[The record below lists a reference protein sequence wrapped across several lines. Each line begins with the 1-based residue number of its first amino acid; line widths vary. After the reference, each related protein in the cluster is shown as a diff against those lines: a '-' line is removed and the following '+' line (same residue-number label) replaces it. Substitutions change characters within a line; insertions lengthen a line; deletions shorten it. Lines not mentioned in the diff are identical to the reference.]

1 MPGRVAARST
11 SATTRR
17 SSQQPS
23 AGRAPSVTPSFA
35 IPDEPSLPE
44 ASPNLRR
51 DVCAIFADAQRS
63 TTGHRKLV
71 VRLRKLQEICCEIVQ
86 KNKKGKE
93 QEQEEIVIPEEETLP
108 EKEFN
113 VEVGRCMLRILPI
126 KKSEPVGDRI
136 IRFMDTFLAHASEK
150 DNELF
155 ASGADDEYEMQAS
168 PETPTS
174 RLTSSLVALMVPIL
188 GAKDKMIRFRA
199 TQIVAHIVNT
209 LEAIDDELYHT
220 IQQGLLKRIRDKE
233 PSVRVQAV
241 LGLARLAGNDEEE
254 DGNGDSSTAL
264 LEKLIEIMQN
274 DTSADVRKNLLA
286 NLPLAPVTLP
296 YLLERARDLDA
307 ATRRTLYSRLLPTL
321 GDFRHLSLSMR
332 EKLLRWGLRDRDESV
347 RKATGKL
354 FYDRWVEDC
363 AGTNPGEEE
372 GASTQRSP
380 PKIDA
385 LLELL
390 ERIDVANTG
399 MESGIAHEA
408 MRSFWE
414 GRADYRDAMVFDDPF
429 WESLTAESAFL
440 LRSFNDF
447 CRVENDGKYESLAE
461 EKMPEVTAL
470 GYYLAKYMN
479 ELLQRKKLSKE
490 TGDAND
496 DDAVEQ
502 EFIVEQL
509 LHIAITL
516 DYSDEVGRR
525 KMFALLRESL
535 AVPELPEDCT
545 KLAVETLRCVCG
557 PDRAGEGEFCSVVL
571 EAIAEVHDT
580 IMTEDSFVSAKS
592 EISDD
597 ASSRHRSETPGEEE
611 SVPFNKEEAKAKI
624 VREIVVNMK
633 CLHIAQCMLQNTEG
647 NLQQNM
653 NLVTM
658 LNNLVVPAVRSHEAP
673 IRERGI
679 LCLGLCCLL
688 DKNLAEE
695 NMTLFIH
702 CYSKGHEGL
711 QVTALQ
717 IICDMVTTHPSL
729 LAPITQ
735 SDSETVTTP
744 PIQKPLLKV
753 FSRALKANSPPSV
766 QSAAAT
772 ALSKLLLT
780 NTFTPSGS
788 NIPAA
793 IQEYNQA
800 SVETL
805 LQSLVVA
812 FFHPRTKGNPALRQS
827 LAYFFPVY
835 CHSRLDNIQHMRRVA
850 VPVIRAVINAA
861 EEHYSLE
868 AEEDSDGEVDESVGE
883 REIKALMTGVV
894 GMLAEWT
901 DERRVVGLGGERVL
915 IGGTASSTACG
926 WVHLALVK
934 DILERV
940 LGISAG
946 PNRCSRE
953 ERKLLFSL
961 LSKLYVSAPT
971 LASRAGSRAPEGE
984 DQFRTSV
991 HSATALEI
999 EPDNIQLA
1007 QEVKELLDQ
1016 TIEEGLAA
1024 EASSRNALVK
1034 TKNSVLKILAVA
1046 QDARA
1051 ASVRP
1056 RAGTEDL
1063 ESDAGS
1069 VRSASVR
1076 RSVEPSG
1083 INRRHVSV
1091 EPSIMEEDEDEN
1103 DNSRIRS
1110 GSVRPSVEGGAVS
1123 RGLVSVE
1130 PSIMEEDEDD
1140 HDTSRG
1146 TVIKDELVDA

>member
-35 IPDEPSLPE
+35 IPDEPALPE

-71 VRLRKLQEICCEIVQ
+71 VRLRKLQEICSGIAR
-86 KNKKGKE
+86 KNKKGKD
-93 QEQEEIVIPEEETLP
+93 QEEEEIVLPEEETLP

-155 ASGADDEYEMQAS
+155 ASNADDEYEMQTS

-174 RLTSSLVALMVPIL
+174 RLTSSLVALMVPLL

-209 LEAIDDELYHT
+209 LESIDDELYHT

-233 PSVRVQAV
+233 SSVRVQAV
-241 LGLARLAGNDEEE
+241 LGLARLAGNEEDD
-254 DGNGDSSTAL
+254 DGNGTAL

-363 AGTNPGEEE
+363 AGTNAGEEE
-372 GASTQRSP
+372 GATSQRSP
-380 PKIDA
+380 PNINA

-414 GRADYRDAMVFDDPF
+414 GRADYREAMVFDEPF

-447 CRVENDGKYESLAE
+447 CRVENDGKYEGLAE

-470 GYYLAKYMN
+470 GYFLAKYMN
-479 ELLQRKKLSKE
+479 ELLQRKKSSKE
-490 TGDAND
+490 SGDAND
-496 DDAVEQ
+496 EDAVEQ

-545 KLAVETLRCVCG
+545 KLAVEALRCVCG

-580 IMTEDSFVSAKS
+580 IITEDSFVSAKS

-597 ASSRHRSETPGEEE
+597 ASSRHRSETPGEEAP
-611 SVPFNKEEAKAKI
+611 VPFNKEEAKAKI

-633 CLHIAQCMLQNTEG
+633 CLHIAQCMLQNVEG
-647 NLQQNM
+647 NLQQSM

-702 CYSKGHEGL
+702 CYSKGHDGL

-717 IICDMVTTHPSL
+717 IICDMITTHPSL

-735 SDSETVTTP
+735 SDGETVTTP

-753 FSRALKANSPPSV
+753 FSRALKASSPPSV

-788 NIPAA
+788 NIPPT
-793 IQEYNQA
+793 IQEYNQN

-805 LQSLVVA
+805 LLSLVVA
-812 FFHPRTKGNPALRQS
+812 FFHPRTKANPALRQS

-850 VPVIRAVINAA
+850 VPVIRAVMNAA

-883 REIKALMTGVV
+883 REVKALMTGVV

-940 LGISAG
+940 LGVNAG
-946 PNRCSRE
+946 PTRCSRE
-953 ERKLLFSL
+953 ERKLIFSL

-971 LASRAGSRAPEGE
+971 LPSRAGSRAPEGE
-984 DQFRTSV
+984 DQFRTSIR
-991 HSATALEI
+991 SATALEI

-1016 TIEEGLAA
+1016 TIDEGLAG

-1034 TKNSVLKILAVA
+1034 TKNAVLKILAVA

-1063 ESDAGS
+1063 ESDVGS

-1091 EPSIMEEDEDEN
+1091 EPSIMEEDEDEH

-1110 GSVRPSVEGGAVS
+1110 GSVRPSIEGGGASRIMVS
-1123 RGLVSVE
+1123 IE

-1140 HDTSRG
+1140 HDTSMG
-1146 TVIKDELVDA
+1146 TVIKDEITDA

>member
-17 SSQQPS
+17 SPQ
-23 AGRAPSVTPSFA
+23 RAVPPSVTPSFA
-35 IPDEPSLPE
+35 IPEEAALPT

-51 DVCAIFADAQRS
+51 DVCAIFADAQRA

-71 VRLRKLQEICCEIVQ
+71 VRLRKLQEISCGIVR
-86 KNKKGKE
+86 KKKGKD
-93 QEQEEIVIPEEETLP
+93 QDQEEIELPEEETVP
-108 EKEFN
+108 ETEFN
-113 VEVGRCMLRILPI
+113 VEVGRCLLRILPI

-136 IRFMDTFLAHASEK
+136 

-155 ASGADDEYEMQAS
+155 SSNEDDEDELS
-168 PETPTS
+168 RETPTA
-174 RLTSSLVALMVPIL
+174 RLTASLINLLVPIL
-188 GAKDKMIRFRA
+188 SAKDKMVRFRA
-199 TQIVAHIVNT
+199 TQIVAHIVNC
-209 LEAIDDELYHT
+209 LESIDDELYHT
-220 IQQGLLKRIRDKE
+220 IRQGLLKRIRDKE
-233 PSVRVQAV
+233 SAVRVQAV
-241 LGLARLAGNDEEE
+241 FGLARLAGNEGEE
-254 DGNGDSSTAL
+254 DNEASSSAL
-264 LEKLIEIMQN
+264 LDKLMDIMQN
-274 DTSADVRKNLLA
+274 DTSADVRKNLLT
-286 NLPLAPVTLP
+286 NLPLSPVTLP

-307 ATRRTLYSRLLPTL
+307 PTRRTLYSRLLPTL

-354 FYDRWVEDC
+354 FCDRWVEDC
-363 AGTNPGEEE
+363 AGTNRDPNE
-372 GASTQRSP
+372 GGNSQRSP
-380 PKIDA
+380 PDLNA

-390 ERIDVANTG
+390 ERIDVINSG

-408 MRSFWE
+408 MRAFWE
-414 GRADYRDAMVFDDPF
+414 GRPDYREAVVFDEPF
-429 WESLTAESAFL
+429 WESLTGESAFL

-447 CRVENDGKYESLAE
+447 CRVENEGKYEDLAD

-470 GYYLAKYMN
+470 AYFLSKYMT
-479 ELLQRKKLSKE
+479 ELLQRKKQLKDSSE
-490 TGDAND
+490 AND
-496 DDAVEQ
+496 EDAVEQ
-502 EFIVEQL
+502 EFVVEQL

-525 KMFALLRESL
+525 KMFSLLRESL
-535 AVPELPEDCT
+535 AVPELPEECT

-557 PDRAGEGEFCSVVL
+557 PDRTGESEFCSVVL

-580 IMTEDSFVSAKS
+580 IATEDSFVSARS

-611 SVPFNKEEAKAKI
+611 PTPFNKEEAKAKI

-633 CLHIAQCMLQNTEG
+633 CLHIAQCMLQNVEG

-673 IRERGI
+673 IRERG
-679 LCLGLCCLL
+679 LYCLGLCCLL

-717 IICDMVTTHPSL
+717 IICDMITTHPSL
-729 LAPITQ
+729 LAPVTQ
-735 SDSETVTTP
+735 SDGETVTP
-744 PIQKPLLKV
+744 PAIQKPLLKV

-766 QSAAAT
+766 QSGAAS

-780 NTFTPSGS
+780 STFEPTGP
-788 NIPAA
+788 NVPPA
-793 IQEYNQA
+793 IQEYNQNA
-800 SVETL
+800 VETL
-805 LQSLVVA
+805 LQSLVVS
-812 FFHPRTKGNPALRQS
+812 FFHPRTKENPALRQS

-835 CHSRLDNIQHMRRVA
+835 CHSRLENTQHMRRVA
-850 VPVIRAVINAA
+850 VPVVRAVVNAA

-868 AEEDSDGEVDESVGE
+868 AEEDSDGEVDESIGE
-883 REIKALMTGVV
+883 REIKALVTGVI

-901 DERRVVGLGGERVL
+901 DERRVVGLGGERIL
-915 IGGTASSTACG
+915 AGGTASSSACG

-940 LGISAG
+940 LGVSAG
-946 PNRCSRE
+946 TSRCNKE
-953 ERKLLFSL
+953 ERKLLFSM
-961 LSKLYVSAPT
+961 LSKLFIAAPT
-971 LASRAGSRAPEGE
+971 VPSRASSRPPEGE
-984 DQFRTSV
+984 DQFRSSIR
-991 HSATALEI
+991 SATATGVEI
-999 EPDNIQLA
+999 EPDNVQLA
-1007 QEVKELLDQ
+1007 EQVKRLLDE

-1034 TKNSVLKILAVA
+1034 AKNSVLKILAVA

-1056 RAGTEDL
+1056 RAGTED
-1063 ESDAGS
+1063 SDIGS

-1076 RSVEPSG
+1076 RSVEPTTH
-1083 INRRHVSV
+1083 RR
-1091 EPSIMEEDEDEN
+1091 
-1103 DNSRIRS
+1103 
-1110 GSVRPSVEGGAVS
+1110 G
-1123 RGLVSVE
+1123 VSVE

-1140 HDTSRG
+1140 SVIRSGSVRPTVEGGVARNRVAVEPSIMEEEEEEEDDHDTSRG
-1146 TVIKDELVDA
+1146 TIIKEETADE

>member
-1 MPGRVAARST
+1 
-11 SATTRR
+11 
-17 SSQQPS
+17 
-23 AGRAPSVTPSFA
+23 
-35 IPDEPSLPE
+35 
-44 ASPNLRR
+44 
-51 DVCAIFADAQRS
+51 
-63 TTGHRKLV
+63 
-71 VRLRKLQEICCEIVQ
+71 
-86 KNKKGKE
+86 
-93 QEQEEIVIPEEETLP
+93 
-108 EKEFN
+108 
-113 VEVGRCMLRILPI
+113 
-126 KKSEPVGDRI
+126 
-136 IRFMDTFLAHASEK
+136 
-150 DNELF
+150 
-155 ASGADDEYEMQAS
+155 
-168 PETPTS
+168 
-174 RLTSSLVALMVPIL
+174 
-188 GAKDKMIRFRA
+188 
-199 TQIVAHIVNT
+199 
-209 LEAIDDELYHT
+209 
-220 IQQGLLKRIRDKE
+220 
-233 PSVRVQAV
+233 
-241 LGLARLAGNDEEE
+241 
-254 DGNGDSSTAL
+254 
-264 LEKLIEIMQN
+264 
-274 DTSADVRKNLLA
+274 
-286 NLPLAPVTLP
+286 
-296 YLLERARDLDA
+296 
-307 ATRRTLYSRLLPTL
+307 
-321 GDFRHLSLSMR
+321 
-332 EKLLRWGLRDRDESV
+332 
-347 RKATGKL
+347 
-354 FYDRWVEDC
+354 
-363 AGTNPGEEE
+363 
-372 GASTQRSP
+372 
-380 PKIDA
+380 
-385 LLELL
+385 
-390 ERIDVANTG
+390 
-399 MESGIAHEA
+399 
-408 MRSFWE
+408 
-414 GRADYRDAMVFDDPF
+414 
-429 WESLTAESAFL
+429 
-440 LRSFNDF
+440 
-447 CRVENDGKYESLAE
+447 
-461 EKMPEVTAL
+461 
-470 GYYLAKYMN
+470 
-479 ELLQRKKLSKE
+479 
-490 TGDAND
+490 
-496 DDAVEQ
+496 
-502 EFIVEQL
+502 
-509 LHIAITL
+509 
-516 DYSDEVGRR
+516 
-525 KMFALLRESL
+525 
-535 AVPELPEDCT
+535 
-545 KLAVETLRCVCG
+545 
-557 PDRAGEGEFCSVVL
+557 
-571 EAIAEVHDT
+571 
-580 IMTEDSFVSAKS
+580 
-592 EISDD
+592 
-597 ASSRHRSETPGEEE
+597 
-611 SVPFNKEEAKAKI
+611 
-624 VREIVVNMK
+624 
-633 CLHIAQCMLQNTEG
+633 
-647 NLQQNM
+647 
-653 NLVTM
+653 
-658 LNNLVVPAVRSHEAP
+658 
-673 IRERGI
+673 
-679 LCLGLCCLL
+679 
-688 DKNLAEE
+688 
-695 NMTLFIH
+695 MTLFIH

-729 LAPITQ
+729 LAPISQ
-735 SDSETVTTP
+735 SDGETVTTP

-753 FSRALKANSPPSV
+753 FSRALKANSPPNV

-788 NIPAA
+788 NVPVV

-868 AEEDSDGEVDESVGE
+868 AEEDSDGEVDVSVGE
-883 REIKALMTGVV
+883 REVKALMTGVV

-953 ERKLLFSL
+953 ERKLIFSL

-971 LASRAGSRAPEGE
+971 LPSRAGSRAPEGE

-991 HSATALEI
+991 RSATALEI

-1016 TIEEGLAA
+1016 TMEEGLAA

-1091 EPSIMEEDEDEN
+1091 KPSIMEEDEDEN
-1103 DNSRIRS
+1103 DNTRIRS
-1110 GSVRPSVEGGAVS
+1110 GSVRPSVESGAAS

-1146 TVIKDELVDA
+1146 TVIKDEVDA

>member
-23 AGRAPSVTPSFA
+23 AGRAPSVTPSFT
-35 IPDEPSLPE
+35 IPDEPALPE

-63 TTGHRKLV
+63 TTGHRKLA
-71 VRLRKLQEICCEIVQ
+71 VRLRKLQEICSGIAQ
-86 KNKKGKE
+86 KNRKGKE

-113 VEVGRCMLRILPI
+113 VEVGRCILRILPI

-136 IRFMDTFLAHASEK
+136 IRFMDNFLAHASEK

-155 ASGADDEYEMQAS
+155 ASSADDEYEMQTS

-174 RLTSSLVALMVPIL
+174 RLTSSLVALMVPLL

-209 LEAIDDELYHT
+209 LESIDDELYHT

-233 PSVRVQAV
+233 SSVRVQAV

-307 ATRRTLYSRLLPTL
+307 ATRRTLYSRILPTL

-354 FYDRWVEDC
+354 FFDRWVEDC
-363 AGTNPGEEE
+363 AGTNAGEE
-372 GASTQRSP
+372 APVTAQRTA

-414 GRADYRDAMVFDDPF
+414 GRADYRDAMVFDEPF

-447 CRVENDGKYESLAE
+447 CRVDNDGKYESLAE

-490 TGDAND
+490 SGDAND

-611 SVPFNKEEAKAKI
+611 PVPFNKEEAKAKI

-735 SDSETVTTP
+735 SDGETVTTP

-788 NIPAA
+788 NVPAA

-883 REIKALMTGVV
+883 REVKALMTGVV

-946 PNRCSRE
+946 PHRCSRE
-953 ERKLLFSL
+953 ERKLIFSL

-971 LASRAGSRAPEGE
+971 LPSRAGSRAPEGE

-991 HSATALEI
+991 RSATALEI

-1016 TIEEGLAA
+1016 TMEEGLAA

-1103 DNSRIRS
+1103 DNTRIRS
-1110 GSVRPSVEGGAVS
+1110 GSVRPSVEGGAAS

-1146 TVIKDELVDA
+1146 TVIKDEVDA

>member
-11 SATTRR
+11 SAPTRR

-71 VRLRKLQEICCEIVQ
+71 VRLRKLQEICSGIAQ

-113 VEVGRCMLRILPI
+113 VEIGRCMLRILPI

-136 IRFMDTFLAHASEK
+136 IRFMDAFLAHASEK

-155 ASGADDEYEMQAS
+155 ASSADDEYEMQTS

-174 RLTSSLVALMVPIL
+174 RLTSSLVALMVPLL

-209 LEAIDDELYHT
+209 LESIDDELYHT

-233 PSVRVQAV
+233 SSVRVQAV

-354 FYDRWVEDC
+354 FCDRWVEDC
-363 AGTNPGEEE
+363 AGTNAGEEE
-372 GASTQRSP
+372 GATAQRSP

-414 GRADYRDAMVFDDPF
+414 GRADYRDAMVFDGTF

-490 TGDAND
+490 SGEAND

-597 ASSRHRSETPGEEE
+597 ASSRHRSETPGDEEQ
-611 SVPFNKEEAKAKI
+611 VPFNKEEAKAKI

-735 SDSETVTTP
+735 ADGETVTTP

-780 NTFTPSGS
+780 NTFTPSGP
-788 NIPAA
+788 NIPPA

-868 AEEDSDGEVDESVGE
+868 AEEDSDGEVDESIGE

-894 GMLAEWT
+894 GMMAEWT

-926 WVHLALVK
+926 WTHLALVK

-953 ERKLLFSL
+953 ERKLIFSL

-971 LASRAGSRAPEGE
+971 LPSRAGSRAPEGE
-984 DQFRTSV
+984 DQFRTSIR
-991 HSATALEI
+991 SATALEI

-1034 TKNSVLKILAVA
+1034 TKNSILKILAVA

-1083 INRRHVSV
+1083 MNRRHVSV

-1110 GSVRPSVEGGAVS
+1110 GSVRPSVEGGAAS

-1146 TVIKDELVDA
+1146 TVIKDEVVDA